1 MPKINWLMKN
11 CQNCLLFPGL
21 IEHSYRAR
29 TLQGEAG
36 GSRVLC
42 LAGLPNN
49 TLSQKAK
56 LGAVE
61 IVQSVM
67 TSAQMKTCV

>member
-1 MPKINWLMKN
+1 MKN
-11 CQNCLLFPGL
+11 CQNCLFFPGL
-21 IEHSYRAR
+21 IEIPIVPEPWD
-29 TLQGEAG
+29 EAG

-42 LAGLPNN
+42 QSGLPNN

-67 TSAQMKTCV
+67 SLAPMKT